1 MELTLRDSKFGN
13 RRDFITPSDG
23 RYNLPLELAAQ
34 VLDPA
39 QFHRLS
45 VDGGSAHLS
54 PGLELGYA
62 GLTADHLSAAE
73 KIGTPLGHQVV
84 EGGKH
89 GRITGQGRVL
99 RFDEIGADSLSN
111 PRACETLPSPW
122 LVPR

>member
-1 MELTLRDSKFGN
+1 MELTLRDFEFGN
-13 RRDFITPSDG
+13 RRAFIAPADG

-89 GRITGQGRVL
+89 GRIAGQGRVL
-99 RFDEIGADSLSN
+99 HFDVVGANSLEQ
-111 PRACETLPSPW
+111 P
-122 LVPR
+122 